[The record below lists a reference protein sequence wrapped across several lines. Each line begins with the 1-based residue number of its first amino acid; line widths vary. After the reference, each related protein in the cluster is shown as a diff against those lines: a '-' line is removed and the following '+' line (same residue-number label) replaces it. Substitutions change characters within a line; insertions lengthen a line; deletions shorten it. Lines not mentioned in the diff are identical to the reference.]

1 MNGKERDLKMSIAD
15 NIKKI
20 RSDYNLTQQQLGAI
34 AGVSDKAVSKWEI
47 GLAEP
52 RMGAVQRIADAL
64 KIPKSKII
72 DEYDEYLSERDELLE
87 KAFSDRPDL
96 RLLFSAA
103 KDASP
108 EDIQTAIKIIS
119 ALKDK

>member
-1 MNGKERDLKMSIAD
+1 MSIAD

-103 KDASP
+103 RDASP

>member
-1 MNGKERDLKMSIAD
+1 MKVGERIKNRRIELGISQDELAQKLGYKDRSTISYIEKGGENLPISKVKE
-15 NIKKI
+15 
-20 RSDYNLTQQQLGAI
+20 
-34 AGVSDKAVSKWEI
+34 
-47 GLAEP
+47 
-52 RMGAVQRIADAL
+52 IADAL
-64 KIPKSKII
+64 GVSPG
-72 DEYDEYLSERDELLE
+72 YLMGWDDQEAVEPSLDTVLQR
-87 KAFSDRPDL
+87 AFSDRPDL